1 METSES
7 RIEGECMR
15 VAIVST
21 PRTCSSMLGT
31 LFSTKFNL
39 TDYSE
44 LFSEGP
50 IVKSVEE
57 KLDMMTNTDD
67 FSVKIT
73 STTLTSYKNILDYQT
88 FP

>member
-1 METSES
+1 
-7 RIEGECMR
+7 MR

-57 KLDMMTNTDD
+57 KLDMMTNTEMSGNLIY
-67 FSVKIT
+67 FYNLSMW
-73 STTLTSYKNILDYQT
+73 YW
-88 FP
+88 